1 MQATQPRGLH
11 RRQRPLFGIAAT
23 VLIGAALVIP
33 YGIYQAFDSEPYP
46 AMILPGGGYIETY
59 VYDDRAVFV
68 ARDLIGYDAGGNP
81 IRLDHV
87 TFLDPIPPSFL
98 GGLVATGFG
107 QDAPASEHLH
117 SGRLDWG
124 FDARLHT
131 PSEADQR
138 EARAWLSRRLQSL
151 GLDPDRLTV
160 RYDEVEVDYD
170 TGVELQRTTLEEVE
184 ILD

>member
-1 MQATQPRGLH
+1 
-11 RRQRPLFGIAAT
+11 
-23 VLIGAALVIP
+23 
-33 YGIYQAFDSEPYP
+33 
-46 AMILPGGGYIETY
+46 MILPGGGYIETY

-81 IRLDHV
+81 IGLDHV

-117 SGRLDWG
+117 SGGLDGG
-124 FDARLHT
+124 FDARLHS
-131 PSEADQR
+131 PR
-138 EARAWLSRRLQSL
+138 EAHQRDAHAWLCPRLQSL
-151 GLDPDRLTV
+151 CLDPDRLTA
-160 RYDEVEVDYD
+160 RYDEAEVHHD
-170 TGVELQRTTLEEVE
+170 TCVVLQPTTLEEEE